1 MSRVSPERMKITKAH
16 EESER
21 TQRVSLCQ
29 CILLCCCLLLSILSQ
44 FLTLKQIHD
53 LTRKKSNYSM
63 LRETLSRFDCEAD
76 VSMTESFIFIL
87 TCYWH
92 VSMFAGMDPRW
103 GSQGARAPLSPI
115 FFFFLYI
122 VITYFFYVI
131 GTFKKT
137 KILSVLSPLI
147 SLI

>member
-92 VSMFAGMDPRW
+92 VSMFAGMDPH
-103 GSQGARAPLSPI
+103 QGARVPLSPI
-115 FFFFLYI
+115 FFLLYI
-122 VITYFFYVI
+122 VMTYFFYVI

-137 KILSVLSPLI
+137 KIISVLSPLI